1 MNFYQRLLQMVRNP
15 RNPHIGQGRE
25 IMQFPEGAQV
35 HPPEVFNMNDMPLP
49 PEMMSGHLGVSGS
62 PNLERIGRMMAMRAK
77 SPGQRPMVPGLDV
90 PLTTDEAG
98 VPMDR
103 FGVQTQGGPYGLF
116 NYQGDE
122 PLDYRS
128 PRMSRRRSRK
138 VY

>member
-1 MNFYQRLLQMVRNP
+1 MNLYQRLLQMVRNP
-15 RNPHIGQGRE
+15 HLAQGRE
-25 IMQFPEGAQV
+25 VMPLPEGAQI
-35 HPPEVFNMNDMPLP
+35 HPPDVFDVRDMP
-49 PEMMSGHLGVSGS
+49 PEMMAKHSQVSGQ
-62 PNLERIGRMMAMRAK
+62 PNLEAIGRALAMRATP
-77 SPGQRPMVPGLDV
+77 PGRRPMVPGLDV

-116 NYQGDE
+116 NYSGDE

-128 PRMSRRRSRK
+128 PRPVRRPSRK